1 MRSGESFGI
10 HAERQAGECVRIC
23 GGMCDGRYKTN
34 ADGDSGIDLSE

>member
-10 HAERQAGECVRIC
+10 HAERQAGECVWIC